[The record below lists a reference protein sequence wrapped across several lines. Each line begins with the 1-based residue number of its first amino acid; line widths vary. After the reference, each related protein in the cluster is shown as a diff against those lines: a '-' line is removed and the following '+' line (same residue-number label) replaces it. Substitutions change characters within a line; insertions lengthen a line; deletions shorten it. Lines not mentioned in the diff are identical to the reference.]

1 MLTCVRVC
9 VSAHRE
15 GPRVA
20 TYNRPHVAQRLLES
34 QDKVADPSKLLKLSE
49 VYDTLQNAI
58 WSELRTGGDI
68 SSLRRNLQRE
78 HMKRV
83 AMALLRPSGNSP
95 ADARSLQRENAV
107 QLQGMLRSALTKP
120 MSKEGKAHLAESLNT
135 LSESL
140 KAPLQR
146 AGV

>member
-1 MLTCVRVC
+1 M
-9 VSAHRE
+9 SD
-15 GPRVA
+15 G
-20 TYNRPHVAQRLLES
+20 VAQRLLES
-34 QDKVADPSKLLKLSE
+34 QDKVADPSKLLKLSD

-58 WSELRTGGDI
+58 WSELSTGSEI

-78 HMKRV
+78 HVKRV
-83 AMALLRPSGNSP
+83 SGALLRASGNSP
-95 ADARSLQRENAV
+95 ADARSLQRENAL
-107 QLQGMLRSALTKP
+107 QLQNMMRSALAKP
-120 MSKEGKAHLAESLNT
+120 MSKESKAHLAESLNT

>member
-1 MLTCVRVC
+1 
-9 VSAHRE
+9 
-15 GPRVA
+15 
-20 TYNRPHVAQRLLES
+20 
-34 QDKVADPSKLLKLSE
+34 
-49 VYDTLQNAI
+49 
-58 WSELRTGGDI
+58 
-68 SSLRRNLQRE
+68 
-78 HMKRV
+78 MKRV
-83 AMALLRPSGNSP
+83 SVALLRPSGNSP

-120 MSKEGKAHLAESLNT
+120 MSKEAKAHLAESLNT